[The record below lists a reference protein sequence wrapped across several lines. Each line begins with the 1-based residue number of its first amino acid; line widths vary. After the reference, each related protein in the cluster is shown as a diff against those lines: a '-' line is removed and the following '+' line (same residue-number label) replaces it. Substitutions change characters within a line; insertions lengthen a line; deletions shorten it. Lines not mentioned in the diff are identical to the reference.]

1 MAANKVK
8 LSIGGAEYTIIA
20 EDEAR
25 YVQSL
30 GKELDRALAAIMK
43 ANDRLSVTQAAILLA
58 LDYADECKKA
68 TETAD
73 RLREQIK
80 DYLDDASTAK
90 SKADWARHELEEA
103 KRQVES
109 LSIDNSRLRAELNA
123 VLGAVSAPKNKKV
136 IPINGDEK

>member
-20 EDEAR
+20 EDDAR

-80 DYLDDASTAK
+80 DYLDDASNAK
-90 SKADWARHELEEA
+90 SKADLARHESETLRKEVEA
-103 KRQVES
+103 LKTQN
-109 LSIDNSRLRAELNA
+109 IKMKAELEA
-123 VLGAVSAPKNKKV
+123 LKK
-136 IPINGDEK
+136 PRKLEK

>member
-1 MAANKVK
+1 MAANKVR
-8 LSIGGAEYTIIA
+8 LSIGGAEYTVIA
-20 EDEAR
+20 EDDVR

-80 DYLDDASTAK
+80 DYLDDASNAK
-90 SKADWARHELEEA
+90 SKADLARHESET
-103 KRQVES
+103 
-109 LSIDNSRLRAELNA
+109 LRKEIETLKTQNVKMKAELDE
-123 VLGAVSAPKNKKV
+123 LKKLRKL
-136 IPINGDEK
+136 EK